1 MKYTIRQL
9 SGDCWIDA
17 FVFNSAE
24 TPRDV
29 TGVIAK
35 CVKDRDIVIFAPTK
49 FCLIENRLNG
59 REHQVGQDAVVFP
72 NGDVAEKTQQ

>member
-17 FVFNSAE
+17 FVFSSDEA
-24 TPRDV
+24 PRDV
-29 TGVIAK
+29 AEAIAK
-35 CVKDRDIVIFAPTK
+35 RVKDWDIMIFTPTK

-59 REHQVGQDAVVFP
+59 REHQVGRDVVIRP
-72 NGDVAEKTQQ
+72 NGDVVG